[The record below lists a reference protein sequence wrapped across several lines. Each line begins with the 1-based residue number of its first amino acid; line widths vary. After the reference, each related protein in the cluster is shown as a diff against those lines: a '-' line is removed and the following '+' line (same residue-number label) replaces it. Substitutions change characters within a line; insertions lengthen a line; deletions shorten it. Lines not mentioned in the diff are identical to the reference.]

1 MGAGMKN
8 DRGESNIEIVPRITE
23 VKIGVNSPYEVLVLE
38 ITFADGSINKETH
51 KWEDIDRP
59 AQRTY
64 LSRDIAE
71 HMYAKIG
78 EYLEKTDDDYPDPV
92 KKYLM

>member
-1 MGAGMKN
+1 MGTSMKN
-8 DRGESNIEIVPRITE
+8 DRGESNVDIVPRITE
-23 VKIGVNSPYEVLVLE
+23 VKVGVNSPYEVLVLE
-38 ITFADGSINKETH
+38 ITFADGSINKETRE
-51 KWEDIDRP
+51 WEDIDRP

-64 LSRDIAE
+64 LSRNIAE

-78 EYLEKTDDDYPDPV
+78 EYLEKTDNDYPEPV

>member
-1 MGAGMKN
+1 MKVT
-8 DRGESNIEIVPRITE
+8 RE
-23 VKIGVNSPYEVLVLE
+23 
-38 ITFADGSINKETH
+38 
-51 KWEDIDRP
+51 WEDIDRP

-78 EYLEKTDDDYPDPV
+78 EYLEKTDDDYPEPV

>member
-1 MGAGMKN
+1 MKK
-8 DRGESNIEIVPRITE
+8 DGRESNIEFIPRIIE
-23 VKIGVNSPYEVLVLE
+23 AKVAVDSPYEVLVMEL
-38 ITFADGSINKETH
+38 TFADTSVNKETRE
-51 KWEDIDRP
+51 WEDTDRP

-78 EYLEKTDDDYPDPV
+78 EYLEKTDDDYPEPV

>member
-1 MGAGMKN
+1 M
-8 DRGESNIEIVPRITE
+8 ITE
-23 VKIGVNSPYEVLVLE
+23 KFLE
-38 ITFADGSINKETH
+38 
-51 KWEDIDRP
+51 WEDIDRP
-59 AQRTY
+59 APRTY

-78 EYLEKTDDDYPDPV
+78 EYLEKTDDDYPEPV